1 MSSHFSGNEM
11 DIQCNREG
19 KYKIKVYRRK
29 TQASKEATSLTPV
42 LSFMP
47 SSKSRA
53 DQGLSL
59 RQEFPKKAT
68 AVSSE

>member
-1 MSSHFSGNEM
+1 MSSHFSGDEM
-11 DIQCNREG
+11 EIQCNREG
-19 KYKIKVYRRK
+19 KYKSVQEENPGIKGGYI
-29 TQASKEATSLTPV
+29 ADSSF

-59 RQEFPKKAT
+59 SQEFPKKAT